1 MENNMNQNDSIE
13 TNVNIPIRRSFLGKL
28 LFIMLLIGITP
39 VIVNAVFNYSTA
51 RSALTQSTNDIQ
63 DIIEKDQSA
72 YILSWA
78 NERTQDIVTLA
89 GVARISSMDPETASA
104 AIKQYHR
111 LWGGYETIF
120 LVGMDGVSIATS
132 DDKPLNVFDRP
143 YFKDAINGRVNMSEP
158 IMSRATGNLILVFAA
173 PVRSSGGLIVG
184 VIGETIPVSSIT
196 QLLIKNRIGETSES
210 YLINSDG
217 YFVTTP
223 RFVTEMKEAGMIEDR
238 AELVYQL
245 QTTASKEVQAARS
258 GQGIYTNY
266 LGKEV
271 IGQYAWLPELR
282 LGLISEKQTSEAN
295 ASATRLATISVITIV
310 ISIVLVSLIAF
321 VIARGITRPIKLMSD
336 TARRLALGDIDQ
348 TLDYESKDEY
358 GVLADAIR
366 LMIVYQKEMSI
377 VANSI
382 SSGNLTEHIKPKS
395 NKDILGQAFKTMIE
409 SLHATIRRV
418 AESANTLTFASEQL
432 AISAGQAGQAT
443 SQIATTVQQVARG
456 ITMETESI
464 SRTAASVEQM
474 SNTINTVARGSR
486 DQTVSVSNATAITT
500 EINQTI
506 QQVAGNAQAVTSVSA
521 GAAEAARTGARTVAG
536 TVKDMEQIKAK
547 VSLSAQKVAEMGARS
562 DEINVILE
570 TIEDIASQTNLLAL
584 NAAIEA
590 ARAGEQGKGFAVVAD
605 EVRKLA
611 ERAGNATKEIGA
623 LIKNIQR
630 TVSEAVVAM
639 DEGGQEVE
647 SGVKMANEAGKAL
660 ADILR
665 AAEEVYRQAEQADH
679 GAEKMRNASSQLVS
693 SVDEVNVVVEG
704 NMAAM
709 DVMTAGMTEMTHAI
723 ENIASVTEE
732 NSAAIEEVSASAE
745 EMSSQV
751 KEVTASAQSL
761 MEMARS
767 LQEIVQQFNLGEE

>member
-51 RSALTQSTNDIQ
+51 RGALTESTNDIQ

-78 NERTQDIVTLA
+78 NERTQDITTLA
-89 GVARISSMDPETASA
+89 GVARIASMDPETASA

-245 QTTASKEVQAARS
+245 QTTASKEVRAGRS

-271 IGQYAWLPELR
+271 IGQYAWLPDLQ

-321 VIARGITRPIKLMSD
+321 VIARGITKPIKLMSD

-395 NKDILGQAFKTMIE
+395 NKDILGKAFKTMIE

-464 SRTAASVEQM
+464 SRTATSVEQM